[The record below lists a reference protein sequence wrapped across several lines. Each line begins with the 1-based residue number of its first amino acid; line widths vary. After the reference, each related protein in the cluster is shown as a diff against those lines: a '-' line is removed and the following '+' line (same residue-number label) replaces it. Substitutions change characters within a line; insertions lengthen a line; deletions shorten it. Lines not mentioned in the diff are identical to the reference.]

1 MRASER
7 ATRTTTTRFDGAIV
21 CAVIIVRHFQI
32 IMGKRKERKA
42 KQADGSLDCL
52 SKCLCVCVCACQW
65 QKSCQRAAV
74 LSAGGCRRWQRCG
87 LNDNDDRGAATEAIS
102 FLLSLLK
109 SLVYFLFSNSISCRP
124 IFATLI
130 RLPNQRPK
138 RPLLSV

>member
-1 MRASER
+1 MKER
-7 ATRTTTTRFDGAIV
+7 PEQRRRDSTEPSSALSLSLDTSKLLWAK
-21 CAVIIVRHFQI
+21 
-32 IMGKRKERKA
+32 GKRE
-42 KQADGSLDCL
+42 KQSRPMAPWTAYLNVY
-52 SKCLCVCVCACQW
+52 VCVCACQW